1 MSPVRT
7 SIAVAIAMLVSVS
20 ATARRAAP
28 APKPVE
34 ATAIEK
40 RDSDIIV
47 TGAREK
53 QLTPDQGSVGIL
65 GNVDVLDAPYSVQS
79 FSEALIRDTQA
90 ITLSD
95 ILQRDASF
103 SINGSSSRASPWD
116 DTQLVRGFEITTYNS
131 VSISGLFGLAYLSP
145 ALESVDRV
153 DLLKGP
159 NAFLTGAPGSVGG
172 TVALVL
178 KRSGDMPLTR
188 AGATYLSDAIF
199 GGEADVSRRLGAFG
213 VRVSGGYRK
222 GRVVYG
228 DGHLK
233 RGNVAVALTG
243 DLGPIAVGVDLLHQY
258 SRSSY
263 GYYVSLADTYPIK
276 TGLPAKMDGRDGTQP
291 DDFAYYSRSDIV
303 IGHAEWAIAPGW
315 SASAAFGKLWGRG
328 GYTGYCFNL
337 LRDRGG
343 TVDCYSGNNDG
354 KSPADSGDLR
364 LNGGFAT
371 GPLTHKLV
379 LGVNRIHTADN
390 YRSSPTAPVY
400 VFNIYDGTR
409 PQAEP
414 LAPYG
419 PFFRNGRRTFKS
431 LVVGDTIGVADDLMT
446 LTVGA
451 RRADIR
457 TKSYVYGTGIL
468 RSQSSGAKW
477 TPTIAATIQ
486 PNDRLTLYGN
496 YIEALEPGAV
506 APVTAANAGEAFP
519 PFVSR
524 QIEFGAKARV
534 AGLTA
539 TAAWFRIRRASG
551 FLSAETN
558 PRTFVAD
565 GLQQNQGVELSLNG
579 AVTKTLRIVTS
590 ASRID
595 ARLKETG
602 DPALD
607 GNHVPAVPRWGA
619 RALVEWDVSRVPG
632 LTLIGGV
639 GHSGRAAFDSLNSF
653 DVPGYTKWE
662 GGTRYAFRAG
672 DIDIV
677 ARLSI
682 DNLTQAR
689 YWNAGYDGGIFPA
702 VPRTAALS
710 LSADF

>member
-1 MSPVRT
+1 MSKPD
-7 SIAVAIAMLVSVS
+7 AVALND
-20 ATARRAAP
+20 RR
-28 APKPVE
+28 
-34 ATAIEK
+34 
-40 RDSDIIV
+40 DGDIVV
-47 TGAREK
+47 TGARDE

-65 GNVDVLDAPYSVQS
+65 GNVDVLDTPYSVQS

-90 ITLSD
+90 LTVSD

-103 SINGSSSRASPWD
+103 TINGSSSRASPWD
-116 DTQLVRGFEITTYNS
+116 DTQQIRGFDIQTYNS
-131 VSISGLFGLAYLSP
+131 VSIDGLFGIANLSP
-145 ALESVDRV
+145 ALESVERV

-172 TVALVL
+172 TVALML
-178 KRSGDMPLTR
+178 KRPGDTPLTR
-188 AGATYLSDAIF
+188 LGATYLSDAIF
-199 GGEADVSRRLGAFG
+199 GGEADVSRRFGAFG
-213 VRVSGGYRK
+213 VRASGGYRE

-228 DGHLK
+228 DGHMK

-243 DLGPIAVGVDLLHQY
+243 DLGPVTVGVDLLHQY

-263 GYYVSLADTYPIK
+263 PFYVSLADTYPVE
-276 TGLPAKMDGRDGTQP
+276 TGLPPVMDGRDGIQP
-291 DDFAYYSRSDIV
+291 DDFEYYSRSDIV

-315 SASAAFGKLWGRG
+315 SASVAYGRLWGGG
-328 GYTGYCFNL
+328 GYTGYCSNL

-354 KSPADSGDLR
+354 DSPANSGDLR
-364 LNGGFAT
+364 LNGSVAMGR
-371 GPLTHKLV
+371 LTHRLV
-379 LGVNRIHTADN
+379 LGVNRIRTADN

-400 VFNIYDGTR
+400 VFNLYDGIR
-409 PQAEP
+409 PRAEP

-419 PFFRNGRRTFKS
+419 PFFRNGQRTFKS
-431 LVVGDTIGVADDLMT
+431 LVIGDTIGVADDLVT
-446 LTVGA
+446 LTIGA

-457 TKSYVYGTGIL
+457 TKSYGYGTGIL
-468 RSQSSGAKW
+468 RSRVSGKKW

-486 PNDRLTLYGN
+486 PDERLTLYGN

-524 QIEFGAKARV
+524 QIELGAKARV

-551 FLSAETN
+551 FLSAATN
-558 PRTFVAD
+558 PPTFVAD
-565 GLQQNQGVELSLNG
+565 GLQQNQGVELALNG
-579 AVTKTLRIVTS
+579 DVTKTLRVVAS
-590 ASRID
+590 VSRID

-602 DPALD
+602 SPALA
-607 GNHVPAVPRWGA
+607 GNRAPGVPRWNA
-619 RALVEWDVSRVPG
+619 RALVEWDVSLVAG
-632 LTLIGGV
+632 FTLIGGFS
-639 GHSGRAAFDSLNSF
+639 HSGRAAFDSLNSF
-653 DVPGYTKWE
+653 DVPGHTKWE
-662 GGTRYAFRAG
+662 GGARYAFRAAG
-672 DIDIV
+672 TDLV

-702 VPRTAALS
+702 VPRTVALS
-710 LSADF
+710 LNADF